1 MYAQADKPRRI
12 TGADKQQQSSFTITL
27 FRGCRA
33 EKAKL
38 RDAVS
43 GVRAAKRAVNFEF
56 SEDIEFSTPPSTPP
70 VAAQPFNTTPL
81 DSGCSLQK
89 SSSNDLSKSMD
100 KDFAV
105 VHMKESAAAMA
116 SHYDSSTEA
125 ENLQG
130 IGRGSGGGNSGG
142 GSKRRCRNAKGGI
155 LSSSQTTLSTTATSV
170 MKQALHRRMR
180 SASPLQSMGA
190 GVRGRE
196 ECASMYSGNNPPITR
211 RVASMSPPNSALKI
225 DRDRDTKRTQAPRD
239 IMRAGEQAN
248 RLPSWWSKGVAL
260 STRMLGSGHIS
271 GGNRG
276 KGNKTTSATDIV
288 TQREK
293 GDDGKEGDK
302 EGKWGEVKQAARS
315 VDHEQNRIVQVP
327 RNSRFESLSEDEIIS
342 QAIQNL
348 RRIRESGVEAAVEVR
363 IAGGQ

>member
-1 MYAQADKPRRI
+1 
-12 TGADKQQQSSFTITL
+12 
-27 FRGCRA
+27 
-33 EKAKL
+33 
-38 RDAVS
+38 
-43 GVRAAKRAVNFEF
+43 
-56 SEDIEFSTPPSTPP
+56 
-70 VAAQPFNTTPL
+70 
-81 DSGCSLQK
+81 
-89 SSSNDLSKSMD
+89 
-100 KDFAV
+100 
-105 VHMKESAAAMA
+105 
-116 SHYDSSTEA
+116 
-125 ENLQG
+125 
-130 IGRGSGGGNSGG
+130 
-142 GSKRRCRNAKGGI
+142 
-155 LSSSQTTLSTTATSV
+155 
-170 MKQALHRRMR
+170 
-180 SASPLQSMGA
+180 MGA

-211 RVASMSPPNSALKI
+211 RVASMSPPNSAFKI
-225 DRDRDTKRTQAPRD
+225 DRDRDRKRTQAPRD
-239 IMRAGEQAN
+239 IMRAGEKVN

-302 EGKWGEVKQAARS
+302 EGERGEVKPAARS

-327 RNSRFESLSEDEIIS
+327 RNSRFESQSEDEIIS

-348 RRIRESGVEAAVEVR
+348 RRIRESGVEAAVELR